1 MKKNCRWSLGLL
13 LSALILLVG
22 CQDPKP
28 QAESLTL
35 SKTTVSIAVGEEIT
49 LTRAGEGGA
58 VEVTL
63 PAGEDFT
70 LSVDNG
76 QIAQINGKTIKG
88 LAAGKASV
96 TVTAGTQ
103 HAALIVEVQASNNKP
118 EQKLT
123 LSPTSINVPVGR
135 AVVFGTQ
142 QGNGVDV
149 VVTTEPA
156 ADFAISTSES
166 DKVQIAGHKVTG
178 LVAGTYTLEVS
189 AGSAKAT
196 FELTVEECADKDLTG
211 TFLKNSGKKT
221 IFVPDK
227 LDKVW
232 DLQEELKNL
241 MESNTNYLFD
251 HLDEEHKAIW
261 FIDKNAKNG
270 HFAMAYS
277 HIAYVINPGGG
288 EMPYLEGRY
297 MDQLNGMFEL
307 IWVGLLEDVGFQID
321 PNSPP
326 ELAVDQDGSHYFEDV
341 HPTLPYIVR
350 IFYKTRTDDSGSKVE
365 DIYVRMTPIISL

>member
-103 HAALIVEVQASNNKP
+103 HTTLIVEVQASNNNS
-118 EQKLT
+118 EQRLT
-123 LSPTSINVPVGR
+123 LSPTWINVPVGR

-178 LVAGTYTLEVS
+178 LAAGTYTLEVS

-196 FELTVEECADKDLTG
+196 FELTVEDKNLTG

-261 FIDKNAKNG
+261 FIDKNAKEG
-270 HFAMAYS
+270 RFTMAYS
-277 HIAYVINPGGG
+277 HIAYVIKPGGG
-288 EMPYLEGRY
+288 EMPYLEGMYLGQRE
-297 MDQLNGMFEL
+297 GTFEFL
-307 IWVGLLEDVGFQID
+307 WVSLLEDVGFEIN

-326 ELAVDQDGSHYFEDV
+326 ELEVDQNGNHYFEDV
-341 HPTLPYIVR
+341 HPTLPYEVR
-350 IFYKTRTDDSGSKVE
+350 ISYKTRTDDSGSEVE
-365 DIYVRMTPIISL
+365 DIYVRMTPIISM

>member
-35 SKTTVSIAVGEEIT
+35 SKTRVSIAVGEEIM

-76 QIAQINGKTIKG
+76 QIAQVDGKTIKG

-103 HAALIVEVQASNNKP
+103 HATLIVEVQASNNKP

-166 DKVQIAGHKVTG
+166 DKVQISGHKVTG
-178 LVAGTYTLEVS
+178 LAVGSYTLEVS

-196 FELTVEECADKDLTG
+196 FDLTVEECADKDLTG

-232 DLQEELKNL
+232 DLQEKLKNL

-261 FIDKNAKNG
+261 FIDKNAKTG
-270 HFAMAYS
+270 RFAMAYS
-277 HIAYVINPGGG
+277 HIAYVIKPGGG
-288 EMPYLEGRY
+288 EMPYLEGIY
-297 MDQLNGMFEL
+297 LDQLNGMFEL

-341 HPTLPYIVR
+341 HPSLPYMVR

-365 DIYVRMTPIISL
+365 DIYVRMTPIISM